1 MRWNQV
7 KAIFIKDGTE
17 LIRDIR
23 TIIAMVILPAVFVPL
38 FLLIAGIQ
46 ETQTS
51 NKRLEESYTI
61 GISEDFTNEI
71 SFQSEENNVEFR
83 KIPKSNL
90 LDSLKNKNLDAYL
103 ELNNGEFEIHF
114 DGARSDGKSQR
125 ARTLLE
131 DYIKKWNLEKIKNTL
146 KTKQ

>member
-7 KAIFIKDGTE
+7 KAIFIKYGTE
-17 LIRDIR
+17 MIRDIR

-61 GISEDFTNEI
+61 GITENFANEI
-71 SFQSEENNVEFR
+71 SFENEEDNVEFK
-83 KIPKSNL
+83 KILKSDL
-90 LDSLKNKNLDAYL
+90 LDSLKSKDLDAYI

-125 ARTLLE
+125 ARALLE
-131 DYIKKWNLEKIKNTL
+131 DYIKKWNLEKVPLNWGF
-146 KTKQ
+146 